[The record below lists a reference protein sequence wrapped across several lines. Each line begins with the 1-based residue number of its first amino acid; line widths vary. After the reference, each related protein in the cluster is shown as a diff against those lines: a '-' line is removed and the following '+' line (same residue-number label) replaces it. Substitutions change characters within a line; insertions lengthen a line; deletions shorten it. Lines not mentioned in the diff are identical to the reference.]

1 MDLDKS
7 KNILGKTKKLS
18 FLYISLMVIFLLT
31 MSLSYAIPNKSI
43 INHTRE
49 SIPLLKYEG
58 LYPKVMS
65 DSYSNQLDNFT
76 DSWMLSIAI
85 GGDNS
90 HPIKSALENSFKND
104 KEIESKIDNLAKTID
119 SDSAKRGSYSRYW
132 HGYLI
137 VLRPLLTKFNYEEIR
152 YLNSFMIMAVFMSVC
167 YLIKRELGAKY
178 SFTFL
183 ITMIA
188 IKILIAPMSLQF
200 SNMFYVTFFSMI
212 AVLIYHKK
220 IKQDDLS
227 IYIFFAIGS
236 VTSFMDLLT
245 TPILSLG
252 IPLITYILLEESESK
267 FIENFINIIKLS
279 TIWTLGYAVTW
290 ASKWVLTSIVLRRN
304 IIKESLSQIL
314 VRTSSVAAN
323 TVLNRHEV
331 IQKNTE
337 LIFDD
342 FTIKI
347 FLAVLVLWLVLLV
360 IYRKNKI
367 INMIPV
373 LIISVYPFIWY
384 SVLKNHSYMHF
395 WFTYRSLG
403 VTIFSLLTFMAYSI
417 DTSRIKSIF
426 KKHAKR

>member
-1 MDLDKS
+1 
-7 KNILGKTKKLS
+7 
-18 FLYISLMVIFLLT
+18 
-31 MSLSYAIPNKSI
+31 
-43 INHTRE
+43 
-49 SIPLLKYEG
+49 
-58 LYPKVMS
+58 
-65 DSYSNQLDNFT
+65 
-76 DSWMLSIAI
+76 
-85 GGDNS
+85 
-90 HPIKSALENSFKND
+90 
-104 KEIESKIDNLAKTID
+104 
-119 SDSAKRGSYSRYW
+119 
-132 HGYLI
+132 
-137 VLRPLLTKFNYEEIR
+137 
-152 YLNSFMIMAVFMSVC
+152 
-167 YLIKRELGAKY
+167 
-178 SFTFL
+178 
-183 ITMIA
+183 
-188 IKILIAPMSLQF
+188 
-200 SNMFYVTFFSMI
+200 
-212 AVLIYHKK
+212 
-220 IKQDDLS
+220 
-227 IYIFFAIGS
+227 
-236 VTSFMDLLT
+236 MDLLT

-279 TIWTLGYAVTW
+279 TMWTLGYAVTW
-290 ASKWVLTSIVLRRN
+290 ASKWVLASIVLRRN

-403 VTIFSLLTFMAYSI
+403 VTVFSLLTFMAYSI
-417 DTSRIKSIF
+417 DTSRIKSIL